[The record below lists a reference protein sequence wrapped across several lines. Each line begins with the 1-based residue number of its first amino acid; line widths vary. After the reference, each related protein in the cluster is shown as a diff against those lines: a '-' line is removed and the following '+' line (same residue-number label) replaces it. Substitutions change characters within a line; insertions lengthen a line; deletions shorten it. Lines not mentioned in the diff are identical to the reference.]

1 MGCWKHLPSSI
12 CHLGGDYGP
21 EFARAVGFVILNK
34 SFNVEPNWH
43 ESSYIESL
51 QGDLSHGLI
60 ESFGLFEAL
69 KEQDFLE
76 EFLIFAESSASE
88 LHKFPLI
95 YSFVKHRIWSIIVHQ
110 QQIEGMF
117 NKYDIKTHPNQT
129 ICLQEACMQISCSKD
144 KDVTITK
151 ENLAEI
157 RNEIREKNNNSS
169 SKESAEF
176 GDVAAK
182 NILKKYVK

>member
-1 MGCWKHLPSSI
+1 VLVWLRELEESCYFSEEYNEANITLLEDEFENLNLKINLGVKKALESFSKWMGYWTHLPLSI

-76 EFLIFAESSASE
+76 NFLY
-88 LHKFPLI
+88 LQNQ
-95 YSFVKHRIWSIIVHQ
+95 VHLN
-110 QQIEGMF
+110 F
-117 NKYDIKTHPNQT
+117 TTFH
-129 ICLQEACMQISCSKD
+129 
-144 KDVTITK
+144 
-151 ENLAEI
+151 
-157 RNEIREKNNNSS
+157 
-169 SKESAEF
+169 
-176 GDVAAK
+176 
-182 NILKKYVK
+182 